1 MELTLSTGKVVVVR
15 ELTVREAVKFV
26 ETYEDS
32 TSVDVLM
39 NKGIPERLIKLCT
52 ALSTE
57 EIEEL
62 LPSDLNRIIEE
73 VRKEN
78 SFLCELKDRL
88 ESKIMEIAMAQAEKE
103 IEAALKLEEQPA
115 ISQEPADTAA

>member
-52 ALSTE
+52 ALITE